1 MSTGEKVDETDTIIG
16 LVDYEF
22 TENFDSQLKKY
33 WEERYGEKRINAK
46 EAIETI
52 IDFSKIYRDG
62 KIIIQESITGN
73 EMYLKIREV
82 PYSRFL

>member
-1 MSTGEKVDETDTIIG
+1 MSTGGKVDETGIIIG
-16 LVDYEF
+16 TVDYEF
-22 TENFDSQLKKY
+22 TDNFNSQLKKY
-33 WEERYGEKRINAK
+33 WGERHGEKRINAE

-52 IDFSKIYRDG
+52 RNFSKIYRDG
-62 KIIIQESITGN
+62 KIIIQESIRGN